1 MSTNK
6 NKEKTGSDN
15 AENTTAV
22 AIPQPAAGSVEGN
35 IETSDMVVPSLK
47 LAAKMGELGEL
58 FIPGSLVLNQEY
70 ALYGARTDDR
80 TKPKEDPVWITVLH
94 TKKSYY
100 ERTEYGSGETAKSAD
115 TLEAMIEQGGSLDW
129 GANGERPTWNPKL
142 TCTVIIR
149 GDDEAYFPFEYD
161 GKKYALARWALQSIS
176 AYRAAA
182 KPILTAAALNLR
194 AGLEYGS
201 WGLTSALKK
210 SGTNSFHVPVLSTG
224 DKNDEKFATWA
235 RELAR

>member
-6 NKEKTGSDN
+6 NEKKKSETKN
-15 AENTTAV
+15 EV
-22 AIPQPAAGSVEGN
+22 AIPQPAGGSVEGN

-80 TKPKEDPVWITVLH
+80 TNPKEDPVWLTVLH
-94 TKKSYY
+94 AKKSYY
-100 ERTEYGSGETAKSAD
+100 ERTEYGSDTVAKTAD
-115 TLEAMIEQGGSLDW
+115 TMDEMLEQGGSLDW
-129 GANGERPTWNPKL
+129 GAKGEKPTWNPKL

-149 GDDEAYFPFEYD
+149 GDDEAYFPFEFD
-161 GKKYALARWALQSIS
+161 GKKYALARWSLQSIS

-182 KPILTAAALNLR
+182 KQILTAAALNLR

-201 WGLTSALKK
+201 WGLTSTLKK
-210 SGTNSFHVPVLSTG
+210 SGTNSFHVPVLTTG
-224 DKNDEKFATWA
+224 EKNDEKFATWA

>member
-6 NKEKTGSDN
+6 NEKKKSETKN
-15 AENTTAV
+15 EVAV
-22 AIPQPAAGSVEGN
+22 PQPAGGSVEGN

-80 TKPKEDPVWITVLH
+80 TNPKEDPVWLTVLH
-94 TKKSYY
+94 AKKSYY
-100 ERTEYGSGETAKSAD
+100 ERTEYGSDTVAKTAD
-115 TLEAMIEQGGSLDW
+115 TMDEMLEQGGSLDW
-129 GANGERPTWNPKL
+129 GAKGEKPTWNPKL

-149 GDDEAYFPFEYD
+149 GDDEAYFPFEFD
-161 GKKYALARWALQSIS
+161 GKKYALARWSLQSIS

-182 KPILTAAALNLR
+182 KQILTAAALNLR

-201 WGLTSALKK
+201 WGLTSTLKK
-210 SGTNSFHVPVLSTG
+210 SGTNSFHVPVLTTG
-224 DKNDEKFATWA
+224 EKNDEKFATWA

>member
-1 MSTNK
+1 MNTNK
-6 NKEKTGSDN
+6 EEKKKSDTKN
-15 AENTTAV
+15 EV
-22 AIPQPAAGSVEGN
+22 AIPQPAGGSVEGN

-80 TKPKEDPVWITVLH
+80 TKPKEDPVWLTVLH
-94 TKKSYY
+94 AKKSYY
-100 ERTEYGSGETAKSAD
+100 ERTEWDSDTVAKTAD
-115 TLEAMIEQGGSLDW
+115 TMDMMISQGGSLDW

>member
-1 MSTNK
+1 MNTNK
-6 NKEKTGSDN
+6 EEKKKSDTKN
-15 AENTTAV
+15 EV

-80 TKPKEDPVWITVLH
+80 TNPKEDPVWLTVLH
-94 TKKSYY
+94 AKKSYY
-100 ERTEYGSGETAKSAD
+100 ERTEYGSDTVAKTAD
-115 TLEAMIEQGGSLDW
+115 TMDEMLEQGGSLDW
-129 GANGERPTWNPKL
+129 GAKGEKPTWNPKL

-149 GDDEAYFPFEYD
+149 GDDEAYFPFEFD

>member
-1 MSTNK
+1 MNTNK
-6 NKEKTGSDN
+6 EEKKKSDTKN
-15 AENTTAV
+15 EV

-80 TKPKEDPVWITVLH
+80 TNPKEDPVWLTVLH
-94 TKKSYY
+94 AKKSYY
-100 ERTEYGSGETAKSAD
+100 ERTEYGSDTVAKTAD
-115 TLEAMIEQGGSLDW
+115 TMDEMLEQGGSLDW
-129 GANGERPTWNPKL
+129 GAKGEKPTWNPKL

-149 GDDEAYFPFEYD
+149 GDDEAYFPFEFD

-201 WGLTSALKK
+201 WGLTSTLKK
-210 SGTNSFHVPVLSTG
+210 SGTNSFHVPVLTTG
-224 DKNDEKFATWA
+224 EKNDEKFATWA

>member
-6 NKEKTGSDN
+6 N
-15 AENTTAV
+15 ENKKSETKNEV
-22 AIPQPAAGSVEGN
+22 AIPQPAGGSVEGN

-80 TKPKEDPVWITVLH
+80 TNPKEDPVWLTVLH
-94 TKKSYY
+94 AKKSYY
-100 ERTEYGSGETAKSAD
+100 ERTEYGSDTVAKTAD
-115 TLEAMIEQGGSLDW
+115 TMDEMLEQGGSLDW
-129 GANGERPTWNPKL
+129 GAKGEKPTWNPKL

-149 GDDEAYFPFEYD
+149 GDDEAYFPFEFD
-161 GKKYALARWALQSIS
+161 GKKYALARWSLQSIS

-182 KPILTAAALNLR
+182 KQILTAAALNLR

-201 WGLTSALKK
+201 WGLTSTLKK
-210 SGTNSFHVPVLSTG
+210 SGTNSFHVPVLTTG
-224 DKNDEKFATWA
+224 EKNDEKFATWA

>member
-1 MSTNK
+1 MNTNK
-6 NKEKTGSDN
+6 EEKKKSDTKN
-15 AENTTAV
+15 EV

-80 TKPKEDPVWITVLH
+80 TNPKEDPVWLTVLH
-94 TKKSYY
+94 AKKSYY
-100 ERTEYGSGETAKSAD
+100 ERTEFGSDTVAKTAD
-115 TLEAMIEQGGSLDW
+115 TMDEMLEQGGSLDW
-129 GANGERPTWNPKL
+129 GKNGENPTWNPKL

-149 GDDEAYFPFEYD
+149 GDDEAYFPFEFD
-161 GKKYALARWALQSIS
+161 GKKYALARWSLQNIS
-176 AYRAAA
+176 SYRAAA
-182 KPILTAAALNLR
+182 KQILTAAALNLR

-201 WGLTSALKK
+201 WGLTSTIKK
-210 SGTNSFHVPVLSTG
+210 SGTFSFHVPVLTTG
-224 DKNDEKFATWA
+224 EKNDEKFATWA

>member
-6 NKEKTGSDN
+6 NEKKKSETKN
-15 AENTTAV
+15 EV
-22 AIPQPAAGSVEGN
+22 AIPQPAGGSVEGN

-80 TKPKEDPVWITVLH
+80 TNPKEDPVWLTVLH
-94 TKKSYY
+94 AKKSYY
-100 ERTEYGSGETAKSAD
+100 ERTEYGSDTVAKTAD
-115 TLEAMIEQGGSLDW
+115 TMDEMLEQGGSLDW
-129 GANGERPTWNPKL
+129 GAKGEKPTWNPKL

-149 GDDEAYFPFEYD
+149 GDDEAYFPFEFD
-161 GKKYALARWALQSIS
+161 GKKYALARWSLQNIS
-176 AYRAAA
+176 SYRAAA
-182 KPILTAAALNLR
+182 KQILTAAALNLR

-201 WGLTSALKK
+201 WGLTSTLKK
-210 SGTNSFHVPVLSTG
+210 SGTNSFHVPVLTTG
-224 DKNDEKFATWA
+224 EKNDEKFATWA